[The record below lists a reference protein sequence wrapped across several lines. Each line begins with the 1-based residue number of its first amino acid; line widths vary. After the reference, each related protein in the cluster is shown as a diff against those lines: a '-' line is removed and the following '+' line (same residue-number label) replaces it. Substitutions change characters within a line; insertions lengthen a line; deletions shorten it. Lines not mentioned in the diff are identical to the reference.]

1 MRPSIINT
9 TICLALL
16 AAAAAAQPA
25 RPIKPSDI
33 GFDQRLDEQAPLDLS
48 FCEESGKTVRL
59 GDYFNCKPVIL
70 ALVYY
75 QCPMLCSQELNGLV
89 GGLKVLSFVA
99 GKEIGRAH
107 V

>member
-9 TICLALL
+9 IICLALL

-33 GFDQRLDEQAPLDLS
+33 GFDQRLDEQVPLDLA
-48 FCEESGKTVRL
+48 FRDEGGKTVRL
-59 GDYFNCKPVIL
+59 GDYFNRKPVIL

-75 QCPMLCSQELNGLV
+75 QCPML
-89 GGLKVLSFVA
+89 
-99 GKEIGRAH
+99 
-107 V
+107 